1 MKIAIFIICIIA
13 TANITMAA
21 IQLMTRTKRLGR
33 ASIKEKDGRFVI
45 LVDGIQTGSFDS
57 QQRAEKVA
65 IMNGYE
71 TD

>member
-1 MKIAIFIICIIA
+1 
-13 TANITMAA
+13 
-21 IQLMTRTKRLGR
+21 MTRTKRLGR